1 MKGTITGGDYVGGIA
16 GYAKTVEGN
25 YGMTVIQRSEDG
37 KKEDIPGEY
46 HGSIVGEGDEEG
58 TITAN
63 IYVDNGLG
71 ANDGITH
78 RDEADG
84 LAYGEFIQLSSIP
97 AEFYRIQ
104 AVFLSDG
111 EEIKTVNYQI
121 LWADKTAAAQ
131 AETVRM
137 RVYTGNR
144 SGYMSAAIID
154 ETIDGPKLR
163 ILGTERKGEYLI
175 FEAGTTERLILLQ
188 KERYPMQIVLVILGV
203 VFSAA
208 AGCFLVYRKKY
219 L

>member
-1 MKGTITGGDYVGGIA
+1 MKGNYVKGTITGGDYVGGIA

-46 HGSIVGEGDEEG
+46 HGSIVGEGDE
-58 TITAN
+58 
-63 IYVDNGLG
+63 
-71 ANDGITH
+71 
-78 RDEADG
+78 ADG

-131 AETVRM
+131 ADTVRM
-137 RVYTGNR
+137 RVYTGNH

-175 FEAGTTERLILLQ
+175 FEAGTTGRLILLQ

-208 AGCFLVYRKKY
+208 EGCFLVYRKKY